1 MELTRRGAMIS
12 RRGQSTV
19 ELAVLFAVIT
29 GAVLAMQ
36 IYVKR
41 GAMGRMREA
50 TDQTGEQFSPLNTV
64 SEYTTSRNSV
74 RSEKTDGTGL
84 ATTTLEQESQE
95 RSGSEQVKSK
105 LDEETL
111 FE

>member
-1 MELTRRGAMIS
+1 MWN

-50 TDQTGEQFSPLNTV
+50 TDQTGEQFSPKSTT
-64 SEYTTSRNSV
+64 SEYTVTRDTV
-74 RSEKTDGTGL
+74 RSEKTEPTGL
-84 ATTTLEQESQE
+84 TTTTLDKESQE
-95 RSGSEQVKSK
+95 RSGSEQVKSRVDDEK
-105 LDEETL
+105 L
-111 FE
+111 F